1 MGDSMLNFSYDL
13 VKHKIKEYKRGEIIK
28 NEGTICEEVG
38 LILYGSV
45 SISNV
50 TLNNEEFLIDNLNI
64 GDFFGENLI
73 FLDNNLYPGN
83 IIASQTSQIIFFSK
97 ENFIKFLSLDNEFQ
111 LFYLN
116 YISRKFMSIQRRI
129 KILSQPRIRDKFLYY
144 IQNEMLST
152 NKDYVIIKSI
162 TSLAAYLNIPRPSL
176 SRTISDLINEEI
188 ITKHKKIYMINKN

>member
-1 MGDSMLNFSYDL
+1 MLDFSYDL

-50 TLNNEEFLIDNLNI
+50 TLNNEEFLIDHLNV

-83 IIASQTSQIIFFSK
+83 IIASQSSQIIFFSK
-97 ENFIKFLSLDNEFQ
+97 ENFIKFLSLDNKFQ
-111 LFYLN
+111 FYYLN
-116 YISRKFMSIQRRI
+116 YISRKFMSIQKRI
-129 KILSQPRIRDKFLYY
+129 KILSQPRIKDKFLYY

-162 TSLAAYLNIPRPSL
+162 TSLAAYLNVPRPSL
-176 SRTISDLINEEI
+176 SRTISDLIDEEI
-188 ITKHKKIYMINKN
+188 IIKHKKIYILNKN

>member
-1 MGDSMLNFSYDL
+1 MLNFSYDL

-83 IIASQTSQIIFFSK
+83 IIASQSSQIIFFSK
-97 ENFIKFLSLDNEFQ
+97 ENFIKFLSLDNDFQ

>member
-1 MGDSMLNFSYDL
+1 MLDFSYDL
-13 VKHKIKEYKRGEIIK
+13 VKHKIKEYRRGEIIK

-38 LILYGSV
+38 LILSGSV

-83 IIASQTSQIIFFSK
+83 IIASQSSQIIFFSK
-97 ENFIKFLSLDNEFQ
+97 ENFIKFLSLDNKFQ
-111 LFYLN
+111 FYYLN
-116 YISRKFMSIQRRI
+116 YISRKFMSIQKRI
-129 KILSQPRIRDKFLYY
+129 KILSQPRIKDKFLYY
-144 IQNEMLST
+144 IQNEMLSA

-162 TSLAAYLNIPRPSL
+162 TSLAAYLNVPRPSL
-176 SRTISDLINEEI
+176 SRTISDLIDEEI
-188 ITKHKKIYMINKN
+188 IIKHKKIYMLNKN

>member
-1 MGDSMLNFSYDL
+1 
-13 VKHKIKEYKRGEIIK
+13 
-28 NEGTICEEVG
+28 
-38 LILYGSV
+38 
-45 SISNV
+45 
-50 TLNNEEFLIDNLNI
+50 
-64 GDFFGENLI
+64 
-73 FLDNNLYPGN
+73 
-83 IIASQTSQIIFFSK
+83 
-97 ENFIKFLSLDNEFQ
+97 
-111 LFYLN
+111 
-116 YISRKFMSIQRRI
+116 MSIQRRI

>member
-1 MGDSMLNFSYDL
+1 MLDFSYDL

-83 IIASQTSQIIFFSK
+83 IIASQSSQIIFFSK
-97 ENFIKFLSLDNEFQ
+97 ENFIKFLSLDNKFQ
-111 LFYLN
+111 FYYLN
-116 YISRKFMSIQRRI
+116 YISRKFMSIQKRI
-129 KILSQPRIRDKFLYY
+129 KILSQPRIKDKFLYY

-162 TSLAAYLNIPRPSL
+162 TSLAAYLNVPRPSL
-176 SRTISDLINEEI
+176 SRTISDLIDEEI
-188 ITKHKKIYMINKN
+188 IIKHKKIYILNKN

>member
-1 MGDSMLNFSYDL
+1 MLDFSYDL
-13 VKHKIKEYKRGEIIK
+13 VKHKIKEYRRGEIIK

-162 TSLAAYLNIPRPSL
+162 TSLAAYLNVPRPSL

>member
-1 MGDSMLNFSYDL
+1 MLDFSYDL

-38 LILYGSV
+38 LILSGSV

-83 IIASQTSQIIFFSK
+83 IIASQSSQIIFFSK
-97 ENFIKFLSLDNEFQ
+97 ENFIKFLSLDNKFQ
-111 LFYLN
+111 FYYLN
-116 YISRKFMSIQRRI
+116 YISRKFMSIQKRI
-129 KILSQPRIRDKFLYY
+129 KILSQPRIKDKFLYY
-144 IQNEMLST
+144 IQNEMLSA

-162 TSLAAYLNIPRPSL
+162 TSLAAYLNVPRPSL
-176 SRTISDLINEEI
+176 SRTISDLIDEEI
-188 ITKHKKIYMINKN
+188 IIKHKKIYMLNKN

>member
-1 MGDSMLNFSYDL
+1 MPQCHFP
-13 VKHKIKEYKRGEIIK
+13 HRRGS
-28 NEGTICEEVG
+28 G
-38 LILYGSV
+38 LFEDPLC
-45 SISNV
+45 NV

-83 IIASQTSQIIFFSK
+83 IIASQSSQIIFFSK
-97 ENFIKFLSLDNEFQ
+97 ENFIKFLSLDNDFQ

-162 TSLAAYLNIPRPSL
+162 TSLAAYLNVPRPSL

>member
-1 MGDSMLNFSYDL
+1 MLNFSYDL
-13 VKHKIKEYKRGEIIK
+13 VKHKIKEYRRGEIIK

-162 TSLAAYLNIPRPSL
+162 TSLAAYLNVPRPSL

>member
-1 MGDSMLNFSYDL
+1 MLNFSYDL

-50 TLNNEEFLIDNLNI
+50 TLNNEEFLIDNLNV

-83 IIASQTSQIIFFSK
+83 IIASQSSQIIFFSK
-97 ENFIKFLSLDNEFQ
+97 ENFINFLSLDNKFQ
-111 LFYLN
+111 FYYLN
-116 YISRKFMSIQRRI
+116 YISRKFMSIQKRI
-129 KILSQPRIRDKFLYY
+129 KILSQPRIKDKFLYY

-162 TSLAAYLNIPRPSL
+162 TSLAAYLNVPRPSL
-176 SRTISDLINEEI
+176 SRTISDLIDEEI
-188 ITKHKKIYMINKN
+188 IIKHKKIYILNKN

>member
-1 MGDSMLNFSYDL
+1 MLNFSYDL

-73 FLDNNLYPGN
+73 FLDNSLYPGN
-83 IIASQTSQIIFFSK
+83 IIASQSSQIIFFSK
-97 ENFIKFLSLDNEFQ
+97 ENFIKFLSLDNKFQ
-111 LFYLN
+111 FYYLN
-116 YISRKFMSIQRRI
+116 YISRKFMSIQKRI
-129 KILSQPRIRDKFLYY
+129 KILSQPRIKDKFLYY

-162 TSLAAYLNIPRPSL
+162 TSLATYLNVPRPSL
-176 SRTISDLINEEI
+176 SRTISDLIDEEI
-188 ITKHKKIYMINKN
+188 INKHKKIYMLNKN

>member
-1 MGDSMLNFSYDL
+1 MLNFSYDL

-38 LILYGSV
+38 LILSGSV

-83 IIASQTSQIIFFSK
+83 IIASQSSQIIFFSK
-97 ENFIKFLSLDNEFQ
+97 ENFIKFLSLDNKFQ
-111 LFYLN
+111 FYYLN
-116 YISRKFMSIQRRI
+116 YISRKFMSIQKRI
-129 KILSQPRIRDKFLYY
+129 KILSQPRIKDKFLYY
-144 IQNEMLST
+144 IQNEMLSA

-162 TSLAAYLNIPRPSL
+162 TSLAAYLNVPRPSL
-176 SRTISDLINEEI
+176 SRTISDLIDEEI
-188 ITKHKKIYMINKN
+188 IIKHKKIYMLNKN

>member
-1 MGDSMLNFSYDL
+1 MLNFSYDL

-38 LILYGSV
+38 LILSGSV

-83 IIASQTSQIIFFSK
+83 IIASQSSQIIFFSK
-97 ENFIKFLSLDNEFQ
+97 ENLSFFL
-111 LFYLN
+111 
-116 YISRKFMSIQRRI
+116 
-129 KILSQPRIRDKFLYY
+129 
-144 IQNEMLST
+144 
-152 NKDYVIIKSI
+152 
-162 TSLAAYLNIPRPSL
+162 
-176 SRTISDLINEEI
+176 
-188 ITKHKKIYMINKN
+188 

>member
-1 MGDSMLNFSYDL
+1 MLNFSYDL
-13 VKHKIKEYKRGEIIK
+13 VKHKIKEYRRGEIIK

-83 IIASQTSQIIFFSK
+83 IIASQSSQIIFFSK
-97 ENFIKFLSLDNEFQ
+97 ENFIKFLSLDNDFQ

-162 TSLAAYLNIPRPSL
+162 TSLAAYLNVPRPSL

>member
-1 MGDSMLNFSYDL
+1 MLNFSYDL

-38 LILYGSV
+38 LILSGSV

-83 IIASQTSQIIFFSK
+83 IIASQSSQIIFFSK
-97 ENFIKFLSLDNEFQ
+97 ENFIKFLSLDNKFQ
-111 LFYLN
+111 FYYLN
-116 YISRKFMSIQRRI
+116 YISRKFMSIQKRI
-129 KILSQPRIRDKFLYY
+129 KILSQPRIKDKFLYY
-144 IQNEMLST
+144 IQNEMLSA

-162 TSLAAYLNIPRPSL
+162 TSLAAYLNVPRPSL
-176 SRTISDLINEEI
+176 SRTISNLIDEEI
-188 ITKHKKIYMINKN
+188 IIKHKKIYMLNKN

>member
-1 MGDSMLNFSYDL
+1 MLNFSYDL

-162 TSLAAYLNIPRPSL
+162 TSLAAYLNVPRPSL

>member
-1 MGDSMLNFSYDL
+1 MLNFSYNL

-38 LILYGSV
+38 LILSGSV

-83 IIASQTSQIIFFSK
+83 IIASQSSQIIFFSK
-97 ENFIKFLSLDNEFQ
+97 ENFIKFLSLDNKFQ
-111 LFYLN
+111 FYYLN
-116 YISRKFMSIQRRI
+116 YISRKFMSIQKRI
-129 KILSQPRIRDKFLYY
+129 KILSQPRIKDKFLYY
-144 IQNEMLST
+144 IQNEMLSA

-162 TSLAAYLNIPRPSL
+162 TSLAAYLNVPRPSL
-176 SRTISDLINEEI
+176 SRTISDLIDEEI
-188 ITKHKKIYMINKN
+188 IIKHKKIYMLNKN